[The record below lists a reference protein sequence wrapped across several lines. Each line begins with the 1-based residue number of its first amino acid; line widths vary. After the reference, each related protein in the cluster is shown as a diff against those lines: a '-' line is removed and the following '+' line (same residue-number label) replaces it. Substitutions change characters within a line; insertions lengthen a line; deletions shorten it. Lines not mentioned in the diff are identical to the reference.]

1 MYRYRLMAPGPTP
14 VPDSVLLKMAQP
26 IIHHRTA
33 AFEKIVEKVREGLK
47 WLYQTENEVL
57 MFASSGTGAM
67 EASVVNLMR
76 KGDRALCID
85 GGKFGERWADICQ
98 AYGIEYDVIKVEW
111 GSAVDP
117 KVVEAKLKE
126 KQYRTVFTTAS
137 ETSTGVLHPI
147 EELAKLTRD
156 LPETALV
163 VDGITALG
171 VTDIPTDK
179 WGIDVLVS
187 GSQKALMLPP
197 GLSFASLSK
206 KAIAFSEKSDLPKF
220 YFDFRQELKSIQQNT
235 TAWTP
240 AVSLIVGLE
249 EVLRLMKE
257 EGLENIFKRHDILAK
272 ATRAAVQAMS
282 LKLYAPEAPSPAVTA
297 VYSPENINAGE
308 IVKGLRDQFNMTIT
322 GGQAQAKGKIFR
334 IGHIGYYDPMDIVNA
349 IAAIESI
356 LIQKGHDVKAGLG
369 VGAALEVISK
379 N

>member
-14 VPDSVLLKMAQP
+14 VPESVLLKMAQP

-47 WLYQTENEVL
+47 WLYQTENEIL
-57 MFASSGTGAM
+57 MFASSGSGAM

-85 GGKFGERWADICQ
+85 GGKFGERWGDICQ
-98 AYGIEYDVIKVEW
+98 GYGLDHDVIKVEW
-111 GSAVDP
+111 GQAVDP
-117 KVVEAKLKE
+117 KIVEEKLKQN
-126 KQYRTVFTTAS
+126 KYRAIFTTAS

-147 EELAKLTRD
+147 AELAKLTKD

-171 VTDIPTDK
+171 VTNMPTDD

-206 KAIAFSEKSDLPKF
+206 KAIALSESSDLPKF
-220 YFDFRQELKSIQQNT
+220 YFNFKKELASIQKNT

-240 AVSLIVGLE
+240 AVSLIIGLE

-257 EGLENIFKRHDILAK
+257 EGLENVFKRHELLAK
-272 ATRAAVQAMS
+272 ATRAALKAMG
-282 LKLYAPEAPSPAVTA
+282 LKLFAPDAPSPAVTA
-297 VYSPENINAGE
+297 VYAPDNMDAGV
-308 IVKGLRDQFNMTIT
+308 IVKGLRDQFNMTIA
-322 GGQAQAKGKIFR
+322 GGQAAAKGKIFR
-334 IGHIGYYDPMDIVNA
+334 IGHIGYYDPMDTVNVISA
-349 IAAIESI
+349 VESV
-356 LIQKGHDVKAGLG
+356 LIKNGYDLKPGTG
-369 VGAALEVISK
+369 VGAALEVISGV
-379 N
+379 